1 MMPAGY
7 RVRLAHPDDVTT
19 LPQVEGQA
27 AQVFSTC
34 LAQTGLTAEIL
45 AQTNSVEDFEQARQ
59 AGRLWVAVN
68 PAEQPIGF
76 ALVIFLGDYA
86 HLDELDVLPDY
97 GEQGIG
103 SALVA
108 AVCDWAQA
116 AGYAGVTLRTFRDV
130 PWNAPF
136 YQRRGFRIVA
146 SSQLSPQHRDLEV
159 AEQQRGLRTDL
170 RVSMLYAIS
179 EPSPSRRF

>member
-7 RVRLAHPDDVTT
+7 RVRLAHPDEVAA

-27 AQVFSTC
+27 AQAFSTC
-34 LAQTGLTAEIL
+34 LEQTGLTAEIL
-45 AQTNSVEDFEQARQ
+45 AQTNAVEDFEQARQ
-59 AGRLWVAVN
+59 AGRLWVAISPTDQVV
-68 PAEQPIGF
+68 GL
-76 ALVIFLGDYA
+76 ALVIVLGDYA
-86 HLDELDVLPDY
+86 HLDELDVLPDHSQ
-97 GEQGIG
+97 QGVG

-108 AVCDWAQA
+108 TVCDWAQA

-136 YQRRGFRIVA
+136 YQRRGFRIVE
-146 SSQLSPQHRDLEV
+146 SSQLSPHHGDLEV

-170 RVSMLYAIS
+170 RVSMVH
-179 EPSPSRRF
+179 PFN